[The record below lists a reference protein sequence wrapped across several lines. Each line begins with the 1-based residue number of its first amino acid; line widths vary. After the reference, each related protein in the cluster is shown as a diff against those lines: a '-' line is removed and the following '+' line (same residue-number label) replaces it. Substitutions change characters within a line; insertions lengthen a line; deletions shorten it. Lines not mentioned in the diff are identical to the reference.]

1 MFKFTNLEQIIS
13 ILEITD
19 TLLFLSQEYM
29 KVRKPETARLFLIEC
44 HWHHLYLSHKK
55 PVFQDSFLIH
65 LCYTKGGQ
73 RERKYFITTVSVPFL
88 NDWTKRI
95 YVSLRAFSTWY
106 KCTWYDLHTTLHIE
120 LSVVYLQERYLNIKN
135 RIMFYLTSS
144 RCITPG

>member
-1 MFKFTNLEQIIS
+1 MFKFTILEQMIS

-19 TLLFLSQEYM
+19 TRVFLSIIHEG
-29 KVRKPETARLFLIEC
+29 KETWNSATLFDRVSLTPFIFV
-44 HWHHLYLSHKK
+44 LYK

-65 LCYTKGGQ
+65 VCYTKGGH

-95 YVSLRAFSTWY
+95 YLSLRAFSTWY
-106 KCTWYDLHTTLHIE
+106 KCTWYDLHATLHIE
-120 LSVVYLQERYLNIKN
+120 LSVVCLQERYLNTKN